1 VLRGIPQES
10 LPLYLG
16 FFEFVHNVRARGK
29 RLLGSLIGLANAGP
43 EHTLRIRST

>member
-1 VLRGIPQES
+1 MQGGCGQTFDDLTD

-29 RLLGSLIGLANAGP
+29 PLCRVP
-43 EHTLRIRST
+43 